1 MKTSYKPIVLDA
13 EPDETTLIVTEID
26 NLIATAEARIE
37 RQREYVRSVGSDF
50 EGSMKAITDLERMT
64 FIARCAETTASANSS
79 LGREASWEP
88 LTARARPLGG
98 RARMAIRTLGS
109 ACDELMN
116 RVRSAE

>member
-37 RQREYVRSVGSDF
+37 RQQEYVRSMGGDF

-64 FIARCAETTASANSS
+64 SS
-79 LGREASWEP
+79 LDVLKRQ
-88 LTARARPLGG
+88 RARIV
-98 RARMAIRTLGS
+98 RW
-109 ACDELMN
+109 DEKPVGN
-116 RVRSAE
+116 R